1 MSNAAYPFLS
11 GSMRILTAAQT
22 CVFCYD
28 MSLNFLYNL
37 KMVSKFHFSP
47 LKIFMN
53 LSCWRVLQKLNANW
67 KCNYISWKFHF
78 QFFSISCKKRL
89 RTKFEKIYFCVNMFR
104 HFIFL
109 TKIWRLSGIIA
120 FNSSIATLRWI
131 RF

>member
-53 LSCWRVLQKLNANW
+53 LACWRMLQKLNTNR
-67 KCNYISWKFHF
+67 KCNNISWKFHF

-89 RTKFEKIYFCVNMFR
+89 RTKFEKYIFAWICLNVISFR

-120 FNSSIATLRWI
+120 FTSSIAT
-131 RF
+131 